1 MSNDVNNL
9 NVRFLVD
16 VPPATDFVCH
26 SSELKEVYV
35 NKLRMDF
42 LNYKG
47 QDFFAKNCNPAEEEN
62 WNSVWKDQAEIR
74 YNQEGDYKVNIATGE
89 EMFIDLNI
97 AEPIKVCSEYIWY
110 KQALNSELLVSIVY
124 MDCDCTVQ
132 TVKEKVKNLIEPFIL
147 CAYDLPSVTNGII
160 AYSKPCPTKI

>member
-16 VPPATDFVCH
+16 VPPATHFICH

-35 NKLRMDF
+35 NKLRMEL

-47 QDFFAKNCNPAEEEN
+47 QDFFAKNCSPAEEEN
-62 WNSVWKDQAEIR
+62 WNTIWKDQAERR
-74 YNQEGDYKVNIATGE
+74 YSQEGDYEVNIATGE
-89 EMFIDLNI
+89 EVFIDLNT
-97 AEPIKVCSEYIWY
+97 AEPIKECGEYIWY
-110 KQALNSELLVSIVY
+110 KAGLNPNLLVSIVY

-132 TVKEKVKNLIEPFIL
+132 TVEEQVMNLVEPFVV
-147 CAYDLPSVTNGII
+147 CAYDLPSVTDGTV
-160 AYSKPCPTKI
+160 AYSQPCLI